1 MPDRLDPRFDLS
13 FTLNGAPVETATTTA
28 TVLADLLRE
37 GRDGRGTRLACER
50 AVCGA
55 CTVLVDGVPRA
66 SCSVFAFEVEG
77 CAVQTIEGLAPD
89 RGPGQAADGELS
101 PVQAAFADNSAFQC
115 GFCTAGMILLTEALL
130 TRDPDPNDA
139 TIRDWIGSNI
149 CRCTGY
155 SLILEA
161 VRDAARRRR
170 ETAP

>member
-1 MPDRLDPRFDLS
+1 VPDRLDPRFDLS

-28 TVLADLLRE
+28 TTLADLLRDR
-37 GRDGRGTRLACER
+37 RDGRGTKLACER

-55 CTVLVDGVPRA
+55 CTVLVDDVPRA

-77 CAVQTIEGLAPD
+77 SAVRTVEGLAH
-89 RGPGQAADGELS
+89 DGELS

-130 TRDPDPNDA
+130 VREPDPDDA
-139 TIRDWIGSNI
+139 SIRDWISSNI

-155 SLILEA
+155 SLVLEA
-161 VRDAARRRR
+161 VRDAARRKR
-170 ETAP
+170 EAGQ

>member
-1 MPDRLDPRFDLS
+1 MPDRLDPRFELR
-13 FTLNGAPVETATTTA
+13 FTLNGAPVDTATATSTT
-28 TVLADLLRE
+28 LADLLRE
-37 GRDGRGTRLACER
+37 GRDGRGTKLACER

-55 CTVLVDGVPRA
+55 CTVLVDDVPRA

-77 CAVQTIEGLAPD
+77 RAVRTVEGLAE
-89 RGPGQAADGELS
+89 DGELS

-130 TRDPDPNDA
+130 ARDPDPADA

-155 SLILEA
+155 GLILEA
-161 VRDAARRRR
+161 VRDAARRKR
-170 ETAP
+170 EAAR

>member
-1 MPDRLDPRFDLS
+1 MPERLDPRFDLS
-13 FTLNGAPVETATTTA
+13 FTLNGAPVDTATTTS
-28 TVLADLLRE
+28 TTLADLLRE
-37 GRDGRGTRLACER
+37 RRDGRGTRLACER

-55 CTVLVDGVPRA
+55 CTVLVDDVPRA

-77 CAVQTIEGLAPD
+77 RDVRTVEGLSD
-89 RGPGQAADGELS
+89 GGELS

-130 TRDPDPNDA
+130 ARDPDPDNA
-139 TIRDWIGSNI
+139 TIRDWISSNI

-161 VRDAARRRR
+161 VRDAARRKR
-170 ETAP
+170 EAAE

>member
-13 FTLNGAPVETATTTA
+13 FTLNGAPIETATTTA
-28 TVLADLLRE
+28 TTLADLLRA

-55 CTVLVDGVPRA
+55 CTVLIDDVPRA
-66 SCSVFAFEVEG
+66 SCSVFAFEVAG
-77 CAVQTIEGLAPD
+77 SDVRTVEGLAD
-89 RGPGQAADGELS
+89 NSDLS

-130 TRDPDPNDA
+130 ARDPDPDDA
-139 TIRDWIGSNI
+139 TIRDWISSNI

-161 VRDAARRRR
+161 VHDAARRRR

>member
-1 MPDRLDPRFDLS
+1 MPERLDPRFDLS
-13 FTLNGAPVETATTTA
+13 FTLNGAPVETATSTA
-28 TVLADLLRE
+28 TTLADLLRE
-37 GRDGRGTRLACER
+37 RRDGRGTRLACER

-55 CTVLVDGVPRA
+55 CTVLVDDVPRA

-77 CAVQTIEGLAPD
+77 CAVQTVEGLENN
-89 RGPGQAADGELS
+89 GELS

-130 TRDPDPNDA
+130 ARDPDPDDA

-161 VRDAARRRR
+161 VRDAARRKR

>member
-1 MPDRLDPRFDLS
+1 MPDRLDPRLDLS
-13 FTLNGAPVETATTTA
+13 FILNGAPIGMATTTA
-28 TVLADLLRE
+28 TTLADLLRE
-37 GRDGRGTRLACER
+37 RRDGRGTRLACER

-55 CTVLVDGVPRA
+55 CTVLVDDVPRA
-66 SCSVFAFEVEG
+66 SCSVFAFEVAG
-77 CAVQTIEGLAPD
+77 SAVNTIEGLAD
-89 RGPGQAADGELS
+89 DGELS

-130 TRDPDPNDA
+130 ACDPDPDEA
-139 TIRDWIGSNI
+139 TIRDWISSNI

-161 VRDAARRRR
+161 VRDAARRKR

>member
-1 MPDRLDPRFDLS
+1 MPDRLDPRFDVS
-13 FTLNGAPVETATTTA
+13 FTLNGAPVDAATTTS
-28 TVLADLLRE
+28 TTLADLLRE
-37 GRDGRGTRLACER
+37 RRDGRGTRLACER

-55 CTVLVDGVPRA
+55 CTVLVDDVPRA
-66 SCSVFAFEVEG
+66 SCSVFAFEVAG
-77 CAVQTIEGLAPD
+77 SAVNTIEGLAD
-89 RGPGQAADGELS
+89 DGELS

-130 TRDPDPNDA
+130 ACDPDPDEA
-139 TIRDWIGSNI
+139 TIRDWISSNI

-161 VRDAARRRR
+161 VRDAARRKR

>member
-13 FTLNGAPVETATTTA
+13 FTLNGAPVHTATTTA
-28 TVLADLLRE
+28 TTLADLLRDR
-37 GRDGRGTRLACER
+37 RDGRGTRLACER

-55 CTVLVDGVPRA
+55 CTVLIDDVPRA

-77 CAVQTIEGLAPD
+77 RDVRTVEGLS
-89 RGPGQAADGELS
+89 DGGDLS

-115 GFCTAGMILLTEALL
+115 GYCTAGMILLTEALL
-130 TRDPDPNDA
+130 ACEADPDDA

-161 VRDAARRRR
+161 VRDAARRKR
-170 ETAP
+170 ETAS

>member
-13 FTLNGAPVETATTTA
+13 FTLNGARVETATTTA
-28 TVLADLLRE
+28 TTLADLLRDR
-37 GRDGRGTRLACER
+37 RDGRGTRLACER

-55 CTVLVDGVPRA
+55 CTVLIDDVPRA
-66 SCSVFAFEVEG
+66 SCSVFAFEVAG
-77 CAVQTIEGLAPD
+77 SAVRTVEGLA
-89 RGPGQAADGELS
+89 GDGELS

-115 GFCTAGMILLTEALL
+115 GYCTAGMILLAEALL
-130 TRDPDPNDA
+130 ARNPDPDDA
-139 TIRDWIGSNI
+139 TIRDWISSNI

-161 VRDAARRRR
+161 VRDAARRTR

>member
-13 FTLNGAPVETATTTA
+13 FTLNGAPVDTATTT
-28 TVLADLLRE
+28 TTTLADLLRE
-37 GRDGRGTRLACER
+37 RRDGRGTRLACER

-55 CTVLVDGVPRA
+55 CTVLVDDVPRA
-66 SCSVFAFEVEG
+66 SCSVFAFEVAG
-77 CAVQTIEGLAPD
+77 STVRTVEGLAED
-89 RGPGQAADGELS
+89 DELS

-130 TRDPDPNDA
+130 ARDPDPDEA

-161 VRDAARRRR
+161 VRDAARRKR
-170 ETAP
+170 EAAP

>member
-1 MPDRLDPRFDLS
+1 VPERLDPRFDLS
-13 FTLNGAPVETATTTA
+13 FTLNGAPVDTATTTS
-28 TVLADLLRE
+28 TTLADLLRE
-37 GRDGRGTRLACER
+37 RRDGRGTRLACER

-55 CTVLVDGVPRA
+55 CTVLVDDVPRA

-77 CAVQTIEGLAPD
+77 RDVRTVEGLSD
-89 RGPGQAADGELS
+89 GGELS

-130 TRDPDPNDA
+130 ARDPDPDNA
-139 TIRDWIGSNI
+139 TIRDWISSNI

-161 VRDAARRRR
+161 VRDAARRKR
-170 ETAP
+170 EAAE